1 MVLDDAMTGNRHI
14 RNIFFPLFAGIILS
28 VMFLNRPAV
37 AQGVD
42 PAEESEKATET
53 GPLANPVVHL
63 YFADRNNSFLKAEGR
78 DMMHSNDPTGTGKA
92 IVEALIE
99 GPRTGLMR
107 TIPEG
112 TTLKAF
118 YITRNGTAYV
128 DLSETLK
135 DSHPGGVKSELF
147 TIFSIVN
154 SLILNIPEI
163 DTVKILIGGR
173 EMMTLDGHIDLRFPF
188 KANMLLIR

>member
-1 MVLDDAMTGNRHI
+1 MVRGYAMMENRPM
-14 RNIFFPLFAGIILS
+14 RNIIFSIFAGIVMS
-28 VMFLNRPAV
+28 VMFLSRSAASQV
-37 AQGVD
+37 MDQ
-42 PAEESEKATET
+42 AEQTAKAAETEH
-53 GPLANPVVHL
+53 LAKPVIHL

-78 DMMHSNDPTGTGKA
+78 DFFHSNDPIESGKA

-118 YITRNGTAYV
+118 YIIGDGTAYA
-128 DLSETLK
+128 DMSDTIK

-147 TIFSIVN
+147 TIYSIVN